1 MLGADWTADAMT
13 WVVVIIIVLFVISRC
28 LFVVHQQTKEI
39 IERLGRFHRLAN
51 PGLNFKVPILDKR
64 VWKVELRVQQLS
76 VTVETKTK
84 DNVFVKVPVAV
95 QYRAI
100 PDRAADT
107 YYQLTD
113 DEEQLTS
120 YVLDV
125 VRAKVPTLALDE
137 VFEKKDDI
145 AAAVK
150 EHLDETMKSF
160 GWEVLSALV
169 TDVDPAENVKAA
181 MNEIQAQSRL
191 QIAAQAKG
199 EANKILTV
207 KNAEAEAE
215 SKRLQGEGI
224 ANQRK
229 AIVEGLRESVRQ
241 FQDATGVNATEVLRL
256 VLLTQYFDTLKEIG
270 MSAGSKVIMLP
281 HAPAGMAD
289 IADQITNA
297 IIVGEEATGSPGG
310 RVESSSDRHTAR
322 SSVPPSPNSGSGK
335 T

>member
-1 MLGADWTADAMT
+1 MGSNAFIADAFAA
-13 WVVVIIIVLFVISRC
+13 VVILVVLSLILSSC
-28 LFVVHQQTKEI
+28 LFVVHQQTKEV

-51 PGLNFKVPILDKR
+51 PGLNFKWPIIDKR
-64 VWKVELRVQQLS
+64 VWKVALRVQQLV

-100 PDRAADT
+100 PERASDT
-107 YYQLTD
+107 FYQLTD
-113 DEEQLTS
+113 DQKQLTS

-125 VRAKVPTLALDE
+125 VRAKVPTLELDE

-150 EHLDETMKSF
+150 EHLDETMKNF

-181 MNEIQAQSRL
+181 MNEIQAQTRL
-191 QIAAQAKG
+191 QVAAQAKG

-241 FQDATGVNATEVLRL
+241 FQDATGVNATDVLRL

-270 MSAGSKVIMLP
+270 VSAGSKVIMLP
-281 HAPAGMAD
+281 HAPGGMAD
-289 IADQITNA
+289 IADQITKS
-297 IIVGEEATGSPGG
+297 IISGEEAT
-310 RVESSSDRHTAR
+310 
-322 SSVPPSPNSGSGK
+322 SG
-335 T
+335 

>member
-1 MLGADWTADAMT
+1 
-13 WVVVIIIVLFVISRC
+13 VVIIIVLFLISRC

-51 PGLNFKVPILDKR
+51 PGLNFKVPFTDKR

-270 MSAGSKVIMLP
+270 VSAGSKVIMLP

-289 IADQITNA
+289 IADQITKA
-297 IIVGEEATGSPGG
+297 IITGEEATG
-310 RVESSSDRHTAR
+310 H
-322 SSVPPSPNSGSGK
+322 
-335 T
+335 

>member
-1 MLGADWTADAMT
+1 MDIQTPLTYIAGF
-13 WVVVIIIVLFVISRC
+13 IVLIFVLS
-28 LFVVHQQTKEI
+28 LFSSSLFIVHQQTKEV
-39 IERLGRFHRLAN
+39 IERLGKFHRLAN
-51 PGLNFKVPILDKR
+51 PGLNFKWPIIDKR
-64 VWKVELRVQQLS
+64 VWKVELRVQQLI

-95 QYRAI
+95 QYRAL
-100 PDRAADT
+100 PERASDT
-107 YYQLTD
+107 YYQLSD
-113 DEEQLTS
+113 DQKQLTS

-125 VRAKVPTLALDE
+125 VRARVPTLNLDE

-150 EHLDETMKSF
+150 EHLDDTMKNF

-181 MNEIQAQSRL
+181 MNEIQAQTRL
-191 QIAAQAKG
+191 QVAAQAKG

-229 AIVEGLRESVRQ
+229 AIVEGLRESVKQ
-241 FQDATGVNATEVLRL
+241 FQEATGVNAGDVLRL
-256 VLLTQYFDTLKEIG
+256 VLMTQYFDTMKEIG
-270 MSAGSKVIMLP
+270 VSAGAKVIMMP
-281 HAPAGMAD
+281 HTPAGMAD
-289 IADQITNA
+289 VADQLTKS
-297 IIVGEEATGSPGG
+297 IISGEEA
-310 RVESSSDRHTAR
+310 
-322 SSVPPSPNSGSGK
+322 SG
-335 T
+335 

>member
-1 MLGADWTADAMT
+1 MDYQTPIEMIVGFVLL
-13 WVVVIIIVLFVISRC
+13 VIILSMFASSF
-28 LFVVHQQTKEI
+28 FVVHQQTKEI

-51 PGLNFKVPILDKR
+51 PGLNFKWPIIDKR
-64 VWKVELRVQQLS
+64 VWKVDLRVQQLV

-84 DNVFVKVPVAV
+84 DNVFLKVPVAV

-100 PDRAADT
+100 PDRASDT
-107 YYQLTD
+107 YYQLSD
-113 DEEQLTS
+113 DQKQLTS

-125 VRAKVPTLALDE
+125 VRARVPTLALDE

-150 EHLDETMKSF
+150 EHLDETMKNF
-160 GWEVLSALV
+160 GWEVLGALV

-191 QIAAQAKG
+191 QVAAQAKG

-229 AIVEGLRESVRQ
+229 AIVEGLRESVKQ
-241 FQDATGVNATEVLRL
+241 FQEATGVNAADVLRL
-256 VLLTQYFDTLKEIG
+256 VLMTQYFDTLKEIG
-270 MSAGSKVIMLP
+270 VSAGSKLIMMP
-281 HAPAGMAD
+281 HAPAGMID
-289 IADQITNA
+289 IADQLTKS
-297 IIVGEEATGSPGG
+297 IISGEEAT
-310 RVESSSDRHTAR
+310 
-322 SSVPPSPNSGSGK
+322 SG
-335 T
+335 

>member
-1 MLGADWTADAMT
+1 MDYQTPIEMIVGFVLL
-13 WVVVIIIVLFVISRC
+13 VIILSMFASSF
-28 LFVVHQQTKEI
+28 FVVHQQTKEI

-51 PGLNFKVPILDKR
+51 PGLNFKWPIIDKR
-64 VWKVELRVQQLS
+64 VWKVDLRVQQLV

-100 PDRAADT
+100 PDRASDT
-107 YYQLTD
+107 YYQLSD
-113 DEEQLTS
+113 DQKQLTS

-125 VRAKVPTLALDE
+125 VRARVPTLALDE

-150 EHLDETMKSF
+150 EHLDETMKNF
-160 GWEVLSALV
+160 GWEVLGALV

-191 QIAAQAKG
+191 QVAAQAKG

-229 AIVEGLRESVRQ
+229 AIVEGLRESVKQ
-241 FQDATGVNATEVLRL
+241 FQEATGVNAADVLRL
-256 VLLTQYFDTLKEIG
+256 VLMTQYFDTLKEIG
-270 MSAGSKVIMLP
+270 VSAGSKLIMMP
-281 HAPAGMAD
+281 HAPAGMID
-289 IADQITNA
+289 IADQLTKS
-297 IIVGEEATGSPGG
+297 IISGEEAT
-310 RVESSSDRHTAR
+310 
-322 SSVPPSPNSGSGK
+322 SG
-335 T
+335 

>member
-1 MLGADWTADAMT
+1 MQNGGLIAETFL
-13 WVVVIIIVLFVISRC
+13 WVVLLIIVLMILKSGF
-28 LFVVHQQTKEI
+28 FVVHQQTKEI

-51 PGLNFKVPILDKR
+51 PGLNFKWPLLDKR
-64 VWKVELRVQQLS
+64 VWKVELRVQQLV

-100 PDRAADT
+100 PERASDT

-113 DEEQLTS
+113 DQKQLTS

-150 EHLDETMKSF
+150 EHLDETMKNF
-160 GWEVLSALV
+160 GWEVLGALV

-191 QIAAQAKG
+191 QVAAQAKG

-229 AIVEGLRESVRQ
+229 AIVEGLRESVKQ
-241 FQDATGVNATEVLRL
+241 FQEATGVNATDVLRL
-256 VLLTQYFDTLKEIG
+256 VLMTQYFDTLKEIG
-270 MSAGSKVIMLP
+270 VSAGSKVIMLP

-289 IADQITNA
+289 IADQITKS
-297 IIVGEEATGSPGG
+297 IISAEEAT
-310 RVESSSDRHTAR
+310 
-322 SSVPPSPNSGSGK
+322 SG
-335 T
+335 

>member
-1 MLGADWTADAMT
+1 MVSTDLITEALT
-13 WVVVIIIVLFVISRC
+13 WVGASVVVLLILSSGF
-28 LFVVHQQTKEI
+28 FVVHQQTKEI

-51 PGLNFKVPILDKR
+51 PGLNFKWPILDKR
-64 VWKVELRVQQLS
+64 VWKVELRVQQLI

-100 PDRAADT
+100 PERAADT

-113 DEEQLTS
+113 DQKQLTS

-150 EHLDETMKSF
+150 GHLDETMKNF

-191 QIAAQAKG
+191 QVAAQAKG

-229 AIVEGLRESVRQ
+229 AIVEGLRDSVKQ
-241 FQDATGVNATEVLRL
+241 FQDATGVNANDVLRL

-270 MSAGSKVIMLP
+270 VSAGSKVIMLP

-289 IADQITNA
+289 IADQITKS
-297 IIVGEEATGSPGG
+297 IISGEEAT
-310 RVESSSDRHTAR
+310 SS
-322 SSVPPSPNSGSGK
+322 
-335 T
+335 

>member
-1 MLGADWTADAMT
+1 MDIQTPLTIIGSAIAL
-13 WVVVIIIVLFVISRC
+13 IIVLSMFKSSFFI
-28 LFVVHQQTKEI
+28 VHQQTKEV
-39 IERLGRFHRLAN
+39 IERLGKFNHLAN
-51 PGLNFKVPILDKR
+51 PGLNFKWPIIDHR
-64 VWKVELRVQQLS
+64 VWKVELRVQQLI

-95 QYRAI
+95 QYRAL

-107 YYQLTD
+107 YYQLSD
-113 DEEQLTS
+113 DQKQLTS

-125 VRAKVPTLALDE
+125 VRARVPTLDLDE

-150 EHLDETMKSF
+150 EHLDETMKNF

-181 MNEIQAQSRL
+181 MNEIQAQTRL
-191 QIAAQAKG
+191 QVAAQAKG

-229 AIVEGLRESVRQ
+229 AIVEGLRESVKQ
-241 FQDATGVNATEVLRL
+241 FQEATGVNAGDVLRL
-256 VLLTQYFDTLKEIG
+256 VLMTQYFDTMKEIG
-270 MSAGSKVIMLP
+270 VSAGAKVIMMP
-281 HAPAGMAD
+281 HTPGGMAD
-289 IADQITNA
+289 VADQITKS
-297 IIVGEEATGSPGG
+297 IITAEEA
-310 RVESSSDRHTAR
+310 
-322 SSVPPSPNSGSGK
+322 SG
-335 T
+335 

>member
-1 MLGADWTADAMT
+1 M
-13 WVVVIIIVLFVISRC
+13 
-28 LFVVHQQTKEI
+28 
-39 IERLGRFHRLAN
+39 RF
-51 PGLNFKVPILDKR
+51 
-64 VWKVELRVQQLS
+64 
-76 VTVETKTK
+76 
-84 DNVFVKVPVAV
+84 
-95 QYRAI
+95 
-100 PDRAADT
+100 
-107 YYQLTD
+107 
-113 DEEQLTS
+113 
-120 YVLDV
+120 
-125 VRAKVPTLALDE
+125 
-137 VFEKKDDI
+137 FEKKDDI

-270 MSAGSKVIMLP
+270 VSAGSKVIMLP

-289 IADQITNA
+289 IADQITKA
-297 IIVGEEATGSPGG
+297 IITGEEATG
-310 RVESSSDRHTAR
+310 H
-322 SSVPPSPNSGSGK
+322 
-335 T
+335 

>member
-1 MLGADWTADAMT
+1 MLGTDWTADAMT
-13 WVVVIIIVLFVISRC
+13 WVVVIIIVLFLISRC

-51 PGLNFKVPILDKR
+51 PGLNFKVPFIDKR

-100 PDRAADT
+100 PNRAADT

-270 MSAGSKVIMLP
+270 VSAGSKVIMLP

-289 IADQITNA
+289 IADQITKA
-297 IIVGEEATGSPGG
+297 IITGEEATG
-310 RVESSSDRHTAR
+310 H
-322 SSVPPSPNSGSGK
+322 
-335 T
+335 

>member
-1 MLGADWTADAMT
+1 MDYQTPIEMIVGFVLL
-13 WVVVIIIVLFVISRC
+13 VIILSMFASSF
-28 LFVVHQQTKEI
+28 FVVHQQTKEI
-39 IERLGRFHRLAN
+39 IERLGRFRRLAN
-51 PGLNFKVPILDKR
+51 PGLNFKWPIIDKR
-64 VWKVELRVQQLS
+64 VWKVEMRVQQLV

-100 PDRAADT
+100 PDRASDT
-107 YYQLTD
+107 YYQLSD
-113 DEEQLTS
+113 DQKQLTS

-125 VRAKVPTLALDE
+125 VRARVPTLALDE

-150 EHLDETMKSF
+150 EHLDETMKNF
-160 GWEVLSALV
+160 GWEVLGALV

-191 QIAAQAKG
+191 QVAAQAKG

-229 AIVEGLRESVRQ
+229 AIVEGLRESVKQ
-241 FQDATGVNATEVLRL
+241 FQEATGVNAADVLRL
-256 VLLTQYFDTLKEIG
+256 VLMTQYFDTLKEIG
-270 MSAGSKVIMLP
+270 VSAGSKVIMMP
-281 HAPAGMAD
+281 HAPAGMID
-289 IADQITNA
+289 IADQLTKS
-297 IIVGEEATGSPGG
+297 IISGEEAT
-310 RVESSSDRHTAR
+310 
-322 SSVPPSPNSGSGK
+322 SG
-335 T
+335 

>member
-1 MLGADWTADAMT
+1 MDYSSPSALAGIAFWA
-13 WVVVIIIVLFVISRC
+13 VLLIIILAIAKSGF
-28 LFVVHQQTKEI
+28 FVVHQQTKEI
-39 IERLGRFHRLAN
+39 VERLGKFHRLAN
-51 PGLNFKVPILDKR
+51 PGLNFKWPFIDKR
-64 VWKVELRVQQLS
+64 VWTVQMRVLQL
-76 VTVETKTK
+76 VVMVETKTK

-100 PDRAADT
+100 PEHAADT

-113 DEEQLTS
+113 DQKQLTS

-125 VRAKVPTLALDE
+125 VRAKVPTLNLDE

-150 EHLDETMKSF
+150 EHLDETMKTF
-160 GWEVLSALV
+160 GWEVLGALV

-181 MNEIQAQSRL
+181 MNDIQAQTRL
-191 QIAAQAKG
+191 QVAAQAKG

-229 AIVEGLRESVRQ
+229 AIVEGLRESVKQ
-241 FQDATGVNATEVLRL
+241 FQEVTGVNANDVLRL
-256 VLLTQYFDTLKEIG
+256 VLTTQYFDTLKEIG
-270 MSAGSKVIMLP
+270 VSAGSKVILLP
-281 HAPAGMAD
+281 HAPAGMMD
-289 IADQITNA
+289 VADQLTKSIIT
-297 IIVGEEATGSPGG
+297 GEEAAKP
-310 RVESSSDRHTAR
+310 
-322 SSVPPSPNSGSGK
+322 
-335 T
+335 

>member
-1 MLGADWTADAMT
+1 MT
-13 WVVVIIIVLFVISRC
+13 WVVIIVVLLLILSRC

-137 VFEKKDDI
+137 VFEKKDEI

-270 MSAGSKVIMLP
+270 VSAGSKVIMLP

-289 IADQITNA
+289 IADQITKA
-297 IIVGEEATGSPGG
+297 IIAGDEATS
-310 RVESSSDRHTAR
+310 H
-322 SSVPPSPNSGSGK
+322 
-335 T
+335 

>member
-1 MLGADWTADAMT
+1 MT

-39 IERLGRFHRLAN
+39 IERLGRFHRLAD
-51 PGLNFKVPILDKR
+51 PGLNVKIPILDKR

-207 KNAEAEAE
+207 KNA
-215 SKRLQGEGI
+215 
-224 ANQRK
+224 
-229 AIVEGLRESVRQ
+229 
-241 FQDATGVNATEVLRL
+241 
-256 VLLTQYFDTLKEIG
+256 
-270 MSAGSKVIMLP
+270 
-281 HAPAGMAD
+281 
-289 IADQITNA
+289 
-297 IIVGEEATGSPGG
+297 
-310 RVESSSDRHTAR
+310 
-322 SSVPPSPNSGSGK
+322 
-335 T
+335 

>member
-1 MLGADWTADAMT
+1 
-13 WVVVIIIVLFVISRC
+13 
-28 LFVVHQQTKEI
+28 
-39 IERLGRFHRLAN
+39 
-51 PGLNFKVPILDKR
+51 
-64 VWKVELRVQQLS
+64 VQQLI

-100 PDRAADT
+100 PDRASDT

-113 DEEQLTS
+113 DQKQLTS

-150 EHLDETMKSF
+150 EHLDETMKNF

-181 MNEIQAQSRL
+181 MNEIQAQTRL
-191 QIAAQAKG
+191 QVAAQAKG

-229 AIVEGLRESVRQ
+229 AIVEGLRESVKQ
-241 FQDATGVNATEVLRL
+241 FQEATGVNAGDVLRL
-256 VLLTQYFDTLKEIG
+256 VLMTQYFDTMKEIG
-270 MSAGSKVIMLP
+270 VAAGSKVILMP
-281 HAPAGMAD
+281 HTPAGMTD
-289 IADQITNA
+289 IADQLTQSIIT
-297 IIVGEEATGSPGG
+297 GKEA
-310 RVESSSDRHTAR
+310 
-322 SSVPPSPNSGSGK
+322 SG
-335 T
+335 